1 MVVESPAQITVPSRG
16 GSLATSPDVGQR
28 AKLVFA
34 AAEDARQRG
43 DVAEYERLVA
53 RWRILTKGNGVS

>member
-1 MVVESPAQITVPSRG
+1 MVVESPAQITVPSRV
-16 GSLATSPDVGQR
+16 GSFAPSQEVGQR

-43 DVAEYERLVA
+43 DVTEYERLVT
-53 RWRILTKGNGVS
+53 RWRSLTKGSGAS